1 MSRHFEHSYKFG
13 KQQEIKILPL
23 IEEYFDDNI
32 TQTTEQYAE
41 YDFTSD
47 YYNFELKSRKNNFN
61 TYPTT
66 MITSNKL
73 KENEKQLILL
83 FNFTDSL
90 YYIKYDPLIFNTF
103 EKKKFKR
110 VGVCADAH
118 FHTYI
123 PIRDL
128 KLIKKYL

>member
-1 MSRHFEHSYKFG
+1 MSRHFQKDYIYG

-23 IEEYFDDNI
+23 IEQYFDDNI
-32 TQTTEQYAE
+32 TQTTTQYAE

-47 YYNFELKSRKNNFN
+47 FYNFELKSRKNNFN

-73 KENEKQLILL
+73 KNTDKQLILL
-83 FNFTDSL
+83 FEFTDGL
-90 YYIKYDPLIFNTF
+90 YYIKYDPLIFDTF

-110 VGVCADAH
+110 AGVCADAQ

-123 PIRDL
+123 PIGDL
-128 KLIKKYL
+128 KLIRKYL